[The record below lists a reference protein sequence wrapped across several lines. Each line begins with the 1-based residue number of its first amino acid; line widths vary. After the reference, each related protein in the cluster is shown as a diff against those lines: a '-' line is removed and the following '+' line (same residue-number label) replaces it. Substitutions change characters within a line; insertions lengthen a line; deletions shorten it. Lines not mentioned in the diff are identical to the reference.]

1 MNKKRDIII
10 YLYIIVL
17 ICVLFIYSCDF
28 FANKVKIFSSQL
40 NRYKIL
46 KQYEILKSRNRDKKF
61 IIVKNNENEPYSL
74 AEIVVQNNI
83 DFIPK
88 ISVIIPV
95 YNSELYLADCLET
108 VINQTL
114 KEIEIICVD
123 DGSIDNSLDILQKYS
138 KEDRR
143 ITILKQD
150 NLHSGVA
157 RNAGL
162 SVAKGQYLSFLDS
175 DDLFE
180 LTMLEEM
187 YAKIIQ
193 QQGDII
199 ICQCKSINLDNEK
212 IDENKLNY
220 SLRIDLIPNKDA
232 FSVFDIPNNIFQIS
246 QGWVWD
252 KLFKT
257 DFIITNNIKFQN
269 ITNTN
274 DVQFTFTALCLA
286 KIITTIEKRFVIKR
300 HKHKNSLTVNRKDD
314 PACFLLAF
322 EKIKYNLEKVGLFK
336 FVKQSFWRWA
346 ISLCIIQLKTL
357 DKISKEYLY
366 NILHIKFNSWDYID
380 KSPQNSNRYRAVNYI
395 KNHKD
400 FPTINIAYATNH
412 NFFDLFIVS
421 LISLLKNSEYE
432 NLNVILLYNNITQY
446 DIQKI
451 NQLKDIRYFTIQTFN
466 IESNQFSN
474 YPKENWITKES
485 WYRCILADKFP
496 YFDKILYLDT
506 DTIIRKTLLSLW
518 EINMN
523 NKLIAA
529 VEDVSSSKEK
539 AKNLKLKNN
548 LYINAG
554 VLLIN
559 TKEWRR
565 INFSF
570 KIENYYKNN
579 KVYDLDQNILNI
591 LTDNQKIRLN
601 PEFNY
606 MELLWRKV
614 NCQYEYNYLELYNKK
629 DPTIVHFTENRLNM
643 ENFNNSFL
651 NEFLKYDNLS
661 NSLNNNMNLTIP
673 IVLSS
678 DEKNAPYM
686 YTTMIS
692 ILENSDIQT
701 FYIFYLLVPANFS
714 KNIENIILKINDNY
728 KCSINFIYI
737 DNTLNNFIQKLQNAS
752 LPTYFLL
759 LVGDLLPEEIEKC
772 IYLNVDVC
780 VCKDLSEL
788 FNIDINDYYISGVI
802 DVGHYLL
809 KENNCERL
817 NLPSMRQYIN
827 TGVLLINLKK
837 IRGKKMTKKFLKLSK
852 KNYDSQAQ
860 DVLNVACYGKI
871 KTLSPK
877 YNVMTSSLKE
887 NNQFLRYIF
896 TEQEIFEAKTEP
908 YIIHYEGKKKPW
920 NNIGVYMETFWWN
933 IAKKTPFINSLF
945 NRIDIYKNELKKW
958 WFSKKKKSLNL
969 DAPKT
974 FNEKIQWLKL
984 YNSIPIK
991 SYLSDKYLVRKWVKE
1006 KIGDEH
1012 LIPLLAIYD
1021 KFEDIDFDNLPN
1033 EFVIKCNHGSGYNI
1047 IVKDKSQLNLTDV
1060 KSKLDLWMNRNY
1072 AYRVGLELQYR
1083 DIKPKIIIEK
1093 YMDDG
1098 TGDLRDYK
1106 IHCFNGEPKFIWL
1119 DSDRHT
1125 EHKRN
1130 LYDLQWNQLPYKI
1143 NPHFSTF
1150 PSPEKPK
1157 LLNELIKISS
1167 ILSEGF
1173 AYARIDLYIIN
1184 NKIYFGEVTF
1194 TSSSGT
1200 EEIVPRSF
1208 ERKLTKFLKL
1218 PKIAYNI
1225 DTGEYYRLNKPISL
1239 YPYCII
1245 FIILILKLVYI
1256 SKKII
1261 EIIFNTKLKFID

>member
-40 NRYKIL
+40 NSYKIL

-95 YNSELYLADCLET
+95 YNSEFYLADCLET

-123 DGSIDNSLDILQKYS
+123 DGSIDNSLDILKKYS

-187 YAKIIQ
+187 YSKIIQ

-212 IDENKLNY
+212 IDENKFNY

-300 HKHKNSLTVNRKDD
+300 HKHKISLTVNRKDD

-322 EKIKYNLEKVGLFK
+322 EKIKYNLEKAGLFK

-446 DIQKI
+446 DIQKV
-451 NQLKDIRYFTIQTFN
+451 NQLKDIRYFTIQTLF
-466 IESNQFSN
+466 IDKYQFSD
-474 YPKENWITKES
+474 YPMTSWITKES

-496 YFDKILYLDT
+496 YIDKILYLDT

-539 AKNLKLKNN
+539 AKNLKLKDN

-565 INFSF
+565 INLFF
-570 KIENYYKNN
+570 KIN
-579 KVYDLDQNILNI
+579 K
-591 LTDNQKIRLN
+591 
-601 PEFNY
+601 
-606 MELLWRKV
+606 
-614 NCQYEYNYLELYNKK
+614 
-629 DPTIVHFTENRLNM
+629 
-643 ENFNNSFL
+643 
-651 NEFLKYDNLS
+651 
-661 NSLNNNMNLTIP
+661 
-673 IVLSS
+673 
-678 DEKNAPYM
+678 
-686 YTTMIS
+686 
-692 ILENSDIQT
+692 
-701 FYIFYLLVPANFS
+701 
-714 KNIENIILKINDNY
+714 
-728 KCSINFIYI
+728 
-737 DNTLNNFIQKLQNAS
+737 
-752 LPTYFLL
+752 
-759 LVGDLLPEEIEKC
+759 
-772 IYLNVDVC
+772 
-780 VCKDLSEL
+780 
-788 FNIDINDYYISGVI
+788 
-802 DVGHYLL
+802 
-809 KENNCERL
+809 
-817 NLPSMRQYIN
+817 
-827 TGVLLINLKK
+827 
-837 IRGKKMTKKFLKLSK
+837 
-852 KNYDSQAQ
+852 
-860 DVLNVACYGKI
+860 
-871 KTLSPK
+871 
-877 YNVMTSSLKE
+877 
-887 NNQFLRYIF
+887 
-896 TEQEIFEAKTEP
+896 
-908 YIIHYEGKKKPW
+908 
-920 NNIGVYMETFWWN
+920 
-933 IAKKTPFINSLF
+933 
-945 NRIDIYKNELKKW
+945 
-958 WFSKKKKSLNL
+958 
-969 DAPKT
+969 
-974 FNEKIQWLKL
+974 
-984 YNSIPIK
+984 
-991 SYLSDKYLVRKWVKE
+991 
-1006 KIGDEH
+1006 
-1012 LIPLLAIYD
+1012 
-1021 KFEDIDFDNLPN
+1021 
-1033 EFVIKCNHGSGYNI
+1033 
-1047 IVKDKSQLNLTDV
+1047 
-1060 KSKLDLWMNRNY
+1060 
-1072 AYRVGLELQYR
+1072 
-1083 DIKPKIIIEK
+1083 
-1093 YMDDG
+1093 
-1098 TGDLRDYK
+1098 
-1106 IHCFNGEPKFIWL
+1106 
-1119 DSDRHT
+1119 
-1125 EHKRN
+1125 
-1130 LYDLQWNQLPYKI
+1130 
-1143 NPHFSTF
+1143 
-1150 PSPEKPK
+1150 
-1157 LLNELIKISS
+1157 
-1167 ILSEGF
+1167 
-1173 AYARIDLYIIN
+1173 
-1184 NKIYFGEVTF
+1184 
-1194 TSSSGT
+1194 
-1200 EEIVPRSF
+1200 
-1208 ERKLTKFLKL
+1208 
-1218 PKIAYNI
+1218 
-1225 DTGEYYRLNKPISL
+1225 
-1239 YPYCII
+1239 
-1245 FIILILKLVYI
+1245 
-1256 SKKII
+1256 
-1261 EIIFNTKLKFID
+1261 

>member
-1 MNKKRDIII
+1 MLKNNEII
-10 YLYIIVL
+10 
-17 ICVLFIYSCDF
+17 
-28 FANKVKIFSSQL
+28 K
-40 NRYKIL
+40 
-46 KQYEILKSRNRDKKF
+46 LKSKDKKYV
-61 IIVKNNENEPYSL
+61 IVKNNEDEPYSL
-74 AEIVVQNNI
+74 AEIIVQNNI

-95 YNSELYLADCLET
+95 YNSELYLASCLET

-150 NLHSGVA
+150 NLHSGIA

-246 QGWVWD
+246 QGWAWD

-269 ITNTN
+269 ISNTN

-322 EKIKYNLEKVGLFK
+322 EKIKYNLEKAGLFK
-336 FVKQSFWRWA
+336 FVKQSFWSWA

-412 NFFDLFIVS
+412 NYFHLFIVS

-539 AKNLKLKNN
+539 AKNLKLKDN

-565 INFSF
+565 INLFF
-570 KIENYYKNN
+570 KINKYVKKN
-579 KVYDLDQNILNI
+579 KVYDADQSTLNF
-591 LTDNQKIRLN
+591 LTDKRKIRLN
-601 PEFNY
+601 PEFNFI
-606 MELLWRKV
+606 EVWWREV
-614 NCQYEYNYLELYNKK
+614 NCQYDYDYLELYHEK
-629 DPTIVHFTENRLNM
+629 DPTIVHFTGIKPNKENC
-643 ENFNNSFL
+643 NNSFVK
-651 NEFLKYDNLS
+651 EFQKYDSLS
-661 NSLNNNMNLTIP
+661 KTLNNIDLNIP

-678 DEKNAPYM
+678 VEEYAPYM
-686 YTTMIS
+686 YTTIIS
-692 ILENSDIQT
+692 ILENTDSKA
-701 FYIFYLLVPANFS
+701 FYIFYLLVPLYFS
-714 KNIENIILKINDNY
+714 KSILSKILKINDKY
-728 KCSINFIYI
+728 KCSINFIYVS
-737 DNTLNNFIQKLQNAS
+737 NTFNNFIQNISYNS
-752 LPTYFLL
+752 LPEYFRLL
-759 LVGDLLPEEIEKC
+759 IGDLLPKEINKC
-772 IYLNVDVC
+772 IYLDVDVC

-788 FNIDINDYYISGVI
+788 FNIDISDYYIAGVLEPEF
-802 DVGHYLL
+802 YFSEE
-809 KENNCERL
+809 KNYERL
-817 NLPSMRQYIN
+817 NLPSMNKYVN
-827 TGVLLINLKK
+827 AGVLLINLKQIRENNVTQKFIELAK
-837 IRGKKMTKKFLKLSK
+837 I
-852 KNYDSQAQ
+852 NIDSQDIINIAS
-860 DVLNVACYGKI
+860 YGKI
-871 KTLSPK
+871 KTLPPK
-877 YNVMTSSLKE
+877 YNAMITTLKE
-887 NNQFLRYIF
+887 NNPLLRNLF
-896 TEQEIFEAKTEP
+896 TQKEIYEAKTNP
-908 YIIHYEGKKKPW
+908 SIIHYDDQNKPW
-920 NNIGVYMETFWWN
+920 NNIGVYMESFWWN
-933 IAKKTPFINSLF
+933 IAKKTPYINNLF

-958 WFSKKKKSLNL
+958 WFSRKNKPLNL
-969 DAPKT
+969 DKPKT

-984 YNSIPIK
+984 YDSTPIK
-991 SYLSDKYLVRKWVKE
+991 SYLSDKYLVRRWVKN

-1012 LIPLLAIYD
+1012 LIPLLAISD
-1021 KFEDIDFDNLPN
+1021 KFDDIDFNNLPN

-1157 LLNELIKISS
+1157 LLNELIKLSS

-1173 AYARIDLYIIN
+1173 AYARVDLYIIN
-1184 NKIYFGEVTF
+1184 DKIYFGEVTF

-1200 EEIVPRSF
+1200 EEIVPKSF
-1208 ERKLTKFLKL
+1208 EKKLSSFLKL

-1225 DTGEYYRLNKPISL
+1225 DTGEYYRLNKPLSL
-1239 YPYCII
+1239 YPYYII
-1245 FIILILKLVYI
+1245 SIILILKLLYVT
-1256 SKKII
+1256 KKII
-1261 EIIFNTKLKFID
+1261 EIIYYIKEIIE